1 MVQTKRRSSKAW
13 GKLEMAI
20 EIMKECGA
28 DGWVEKY
35 VKELT
40 LLQ

>member
-1 MVQTKRRSSKAW
+1 MPECQ
-13 GKLEMAI
+13 I
-20 EIMKECGA
+20 ENPEGMKFCVECGA

-40 LLQ
+40 ERI